1 MNLVSPWTSIHHV
14 SSKGREERRSGCVLS
29 VLNRKIAAAKTRSS
43 GSLPNSPLS
52 SGEYPLTLREDSSD
66 DSRRVFLLSSQDI
79 HSIDDVPL
87 ASYHMQYSHGPFR
100 PFRGDARKFTRI
112 SGISA
117 FSAAPFSP
125 PMIFRTKPRN
135 QVTKHE
141 RSQITEGKCHKCS
154 KWIPLET
161 IKDADV
167 KVRFIYVPTVGNS
180 RCFAQV
186 KEIFWLAY
194 RCLPVPTLP
203 AHLDQ
208 PQVETCRY
216 LSPRIHNRRGTRR
229 LC

>member
-1 MNLVSPWTSIHHV
+1 
-14 SSKGREERRSGCVLS
+14 
-29 VLNRKIAAAKTRSS
+29 
-43 GSLPNSPLS
+43 
-52 SGEYPLTLREDSSD
+52 
-66 DSRRVFLLSSQDI
+66 
-79 HSIDDVPL
+79 
-87 ASYHMQYSHGPFR
+87 MQYSHGPSR
-100 PFRGDARKFTRI
+100 LSQKDVRKLTRVL
-112 SGISA
+112 GISA

-167 KVRFIYVPTVGNS
+167 KVRFISVIMIGNS
-180 RCFAQV
+180 RCFMQV
-186 KEIFWLAY
+186 KEIFWLVY
-194 RCLPVPTLP
+194 HCVLVPTLP
-203 AHLDQ
+203 THLDQ

-229 LC
+229 LR

>member
-1 MNLVSPWTSIHHV
+1 MRIPLIVL
-14 SSKGREERRSGCVLS
+14 EEFFFYRRS
-29 VLNRKIAAAKTRSS
+29 
-43 GSLPNSPLS
+43 
-52 SGEYPLTLREDSSD
+52 
-66 DSRRVFLLSSQDI
+66 I
-79 HSIDDVPL
+79 HSIDGAPL
-87 ASYHMQYSHGPFR
+87 ASYHMQYSHGSFSL
-100 PFRGDARKFTRI
+100 FRGDAQKLTRV

-167 KVRFIYVPTVGNS
+167 KVQFIPVVTIENS
-180 RCFAQV
+180 RPFMQV

-194 RCLPVPTLP
+194 HRSPVPTLP
-203 AHLDQ
+203 THLDQ

-229 LC
+229 LR